1 MSEDLALDTVAE
13 ADATPQ
19 KAVRRWLLEIK
30 LAQKREKDW
39 RQTAN
44 KLLDTYR
51 GRKKKKNSFNILWA
65 NTEVLRPA
73 LYNSTPKPDVRRR
86 FRQSD
91 VLGKAVSEVMERGLT
106 YCVDAYDLD
115 NCLQNDVLD
124 ALLPGRGLSR
134 VRYVPTIK
142 QMAGGQPAKAA
153 APSAAPEGR
162 ASAAPPSGN
171 QDTAYEG
178 DREEVEYEQ
187 ALCEHVQWDDFLHG
201 PGKTWEEVM
210 WNGFRHRLTK
220 DDITE
225 KFGEDVANEIK
236 LDDVEDSELNEQNK
250 NEDLKE
256 VFKRAEFW
264 EIWDKEGKKVFFVN
278 ESYKK
283 GPIYPKDAPDGE
295 PPLKLKNFFP
305 VPRPLQLV
313 EDTGT
318 LIPEPLY
325 ELYREQA
332 EELDRV
338 SARIN
343 KIVNACRVRFVHD
356 STLTELKALMDA
368 SDNEGIPTDSARAWM
383 ANGGLEKAIWFMP
396 VQHIAMVLKELYI
409 AREGAKQVIYEITG
423 ISDIIR
429 GQSDPNET
437 LGAQKLKANSSSL
450 RLQRMQREVQRYTRD
465 LIRLLAEVIGENF
478 DYQTLAQMTGL
489 QFATAQQKQML
500 QMQAQAMQSQQQ
512 PIPPQLENALKMPSW
527 DEIMA
532 VLKSDIQREYKVDV
546 ETDSTVAQSLAQDME
561 GIREVYTGLVELWN
575 GVGPAVQ
582 SGALSI
588 DVVKAMSLSL
598 ARRARMGLEVEDALE
613 AGMQQPK
620 PEADPN
626 AAKEAEETQRV
637 QAEAQKEQAITQ
649 REQQNTA
656 AEAQAKAAEN
666 EQARALDA
674 QQKEHDR
681 KIRAMELDKEA
692 ELKRYEIDQNNATKI
707 AVAEIAADASLMTA
721 QTSADTT
728 VQTAEIK
735 ADATVQTAGIGA
747 DAKADGQATKGG
759 SKSIQRFVDA
769 LMQQV
774 TPMLEAQGKTLA
786 ELGEASKT
794 NGESVAHVIDYLNA
808 PKTAE
813 RDATGRLVRLT
824 PQMATQGPLARQ
836 RNVQRDASGRP
847 VTIQ

>member
-65 NTEVLRPA
+65 NTEILRPS

-91 VLGKAVSEVMERGLT
+91 VLGKAVSEVMERSLT

-142 QMAGGQPAKAA
+142 QGD
-153 APSAAPEGR
+153 PE
-162 ASAAPPSGN
+162 
-171 QDTAYEG
+171 QAYEG

-201 PGKTWEEVM
+201 PGKTWEEVQ

-220 DDITE
+220 DDIIE
-225 KFGEDVANEIK
+225 KFGEEIANEVR
-236 LDDVEDSELNEQNK
+236 LDDVEESELNDSNK

-256 VFKRAEFW
+256 VFKRGEFW
-264 EIWDKEGKKVFFVN
+264 EIWDKEGKRVFFVN

-295 PPLKLKNFFP
+295 PPLALKNFFP

-368 SDNEGIPTDSARAWM
+368 SDNEGIPAESARAWM
-383 ANGGLEKAIWFMP
+383 ANGGIEKAIWFMP
-396 VQHIAMVLKELYI
+396 VQHIAQVLKELYI

-478 DYQTLAQMTGL
+478 DSQTLAQMTGL
-489 QFATAQQKQML
+489 QFATGQQKQML
-500 QMQAQAMQSQQQ
+500 QMQVQAMQQQQQ
-512 PIPPQLENALKMPSW
+512 PVPPQLQNALKMPSW

-532 VLKSDIQREYKVDV
+532 VLQSDIQREYKVDV
-546 ETDSTVAQSLAQDME
+546 ETDSTVAQSLEQDME

-588 DVVKAMSLSL
+588 EVVKAMSLSL

-613 AGMQQPK
+613 TGMQPPK
-620 PEADPN
+620 PQADPN
-626 AAKEAEETQRV
+626 AAKEAEETQRM
-637 QAEAQKEQAITQ
+637 QAEAQKEQAIAQ
-649 REQQNTA
+649 REQQNHQ
-656 AEAQAKAAEN
+656 AEAAAKAAEN
-666 EQARALDA
+666 EHARALDA

-681 KIRAMELDKEA
+681 QIRAMELEKEA
-692 ELKRYEIDQNNATKI
+692 ELKRYEIDQNNAAKI
-707 AVAEIAADASLMTA
+707 TVAEIAADASLMTA
-721 QTSADTT
+721 QTSADTA
-728 VQTAEIK
+728 VQTAGIK
-735 ADATVQTAGIGA
+735 ADASVQTAGIGA
-747 DAKADGQATKGG
+747 EAKAEGQAAKTGG
-759 SKSIQRFVDA
+759 SKAIERFVNA
-769 LMQQV
+769 LMEKV
-774 TPMLEAQGKTLA
+774 TPMLDQQSQALAQQGQEMIKH
-786 ELGEASKT
+786 
-794 NGESVAHVIDYLNA
+794 GESVAHVIDYLNA

-813 RDATGRLVRLT
+813 RDATGRLVRLI
-824 PQMATQGPLARQ
+824 PQMTTPGPLSRG